1 MAFWGDTLRFPCLE
15 FLKTHTVSVMRFHFS
30 FQPPIFRSSPCTRV
44 GLGLEHKGFAWWEI
58 ERRKGIPCLKKSNQ
72 MRRSILGKKKVPC
85 KSNSM
90 YYIIYTISRY
100 LFGTLNFST
109 FENPASSEGKGLLP
123 TLDSNPGCLCHGI
136 GWKHRSLR
144 KIHSL
149 GICVSEVRYVG
160 KPYILLMVQKSREH
174 PS

>member
-1 MAFWGDTLRFPCLE
+1 
-15 FLKTHTVSVMRFHFS
+15 MRFHFS

-44 GLGLEHKGFAWWEI
+44 GLGLEHKGFAWWQI
-58 ERRKGIPCLKKSNQ
+58 ERWKGIPCLKKSNQ
-72 MRRSILGKKKVPC
+72 MRRGILGKKKVPC

-123 TLDSNPGCLCHGI
+123 TLDSNPGCLCHRI

-149 GICVSEVRYVG
+149 GICETKSGTSVSHTT
-160 KPYILLMVQKSREH
+160 LMVQKSRED
-174 PS
+174 PSWRER